1 MDQQAA
7 PYVLAAGQARSH
19 PGAFP
24 TIKAGAADTGGLFTF
39 CDGVLGP
46 RTSGPALHVHYETDE
61 CFYVIDGHLL
71 VQVGKER
78 HDLGPGCFAWL
89 PRQVPHTYANVSDSP
104 VRAVSMPCPA
114 GSRSSSPRRAPTSP
128 SCRDHRTRSGS
139 RPSGSATTR
148 PPGRPA
154 DRGRR
159 RSRGE
164 PVLTCRTQGQRPGAS
179 PGFPPIVP
187 ARPPGRNSALR
198 ACRKLVSRF

>member
-71 VQVGKER
+71 VQVREER

-104 VRAVSMPCPA
+104 VRAVSMAVPGGIEEFFAAQGAYFAQLQGP
-114 GSRSSSPRRAPTSP
+114 P
-128 SCRDHRTRSGS
+128 D
-139 RPSGSATTR
+139 
-148 PPGRPA
+148 PGRLAAIWA
-154 DRGRR
+154 DHPGRQV
-159 RSRGE
+159 G
-164 PVLTCRTQGQRPGAS
+164 
-179 PGFPPIVP
+179 PPIEAGAVP
-187 ARPPGRNSALR
+187 AAGRS
-198 ACRKLVSRF
+198 